1 MHHCSKGLYIGC
13 QTRRMPDRL
22 WTRPFLLLWAFTF
35 LTFFAA
41 FQLLPTAPLELV
53 AMGAT
58 KAESGRFL
66 TAFTVGSA
74 GGAFLTGQVADRVGL
89 RRMMGATAALFTLI
103 MAAYAFAP
111 AAWAVY
117 ALAPLHG
124 AVWSGLVISQPALLG
139 SIIPEDR
146 RAEGMSWYGLAS
158 PGGVVFGPT
167 FGLLVFRAF
176 GWKAMCLGLVP
187 CFAILAWLSRQLPP
201 DPPAHAKAKQP
212 FRLPE
217 PEVLALSAILFFIAL
232 SYGALTSYSA
242 QEAIE
247 GGFVWPAAFL
257 SCLALGMVA
266 MRVVMALRGFGARPI
281 RLLPSMALLAA
292 VGLGILAFTPG
303 ATARHAVSGLVY
315 GAGYSMIYTLL
326 NAEVLEVVPAERRG
340 AAFGAFMSAFDTGI
354 GLGSFLI
361 GLVIGKWGFRW
372 GWRAGLAGALL
383 AVPIGMALAKR
394 RVRGS

>member
-1 MHHCSKGLYIGC
+1 MKPRSPLFN
-13 QTRRMPDRL
+13 RA
-22 WTRPFLLLWAFTF
+22 FLLLWAFTF

-41 FQLLPTAPLELV
+41 FQLFPTAPLRLVEL
-53 AMGAT
+53 GAT

-74 GGAFLTGQVADRVGL
+74 GGAFLTGQVADRIGL
-89 RRMMGATAALFTLI
+89 RRMMGLTALAFTLI

-111 AAWAVY
+111 ARWAIY
-117 ALAPLHG
+117 ALAPVHG

-139 SIIPEDR
+139 GIIPADR

-158 PGGVVFGPT
+158 PGGVVVGPT
-167 FGLLVFRAF
+167 VGLLLFRFF

-187 CFAILAWLSRQLPP
+187 CFLVLAGLSRLLPA
-201 DPPAHAKAKQP
+201 DPPRHARVKQP

-242 QEAIE
+242 QEALG

-266 MRVVMALRGFGARPI
+266 MRAFMAFRGFGARPI
-281 RLLPSMALLAA
+281 RMLPAMALLTAA
-292 VGLGILAFTPG
+292 GLALLAFAPG
-303 ATARHAVSGLVY
+303 GTARHILSGLIY

-361 GLVIGKWGFRW
+361 GLIIGAKGFRW
-372 GWRAGLAGALL
+372 GWSAGLLGALL
-383 AVPIGMALAKR
+383 AAPIGLRLARRKAL
-394 RVRGS
+394 SP

>member
-1 MHHCSKGLYIGC
+1 MA
-13 QTRRMPDRL
+13 DRL

-41 FQLLPTAPLELV
+41 FQLFPTAPLRLVEL
-53 AMGAT
+53 GAT

-74 GGAFLTGQVADRVGL
+74 TGAFLTGQIADRIGL
-89 RRMMGATAALFTLI
+89 RRMMGLTAAVFTLI

-111 AAWAVY
+111 ARWALY
-117 ALAPLHG
+117 ALAPVHG

-139 SIIPEDR
+139 SIIPSDR

-167 FGLLVFRAF
+167 FGVLVFRFF

-187 CFAILAWLSRQLPP
+187 CFAALAWLSRQLPA
-201 DPPAHAKAKQP
+201 DPPAHARTKEP

-217 PEVLALSAILFFIAL
+217 PEVLALSAILFFVAL

-242 QEAIE
+242 QEAIG
-247 GGFVWPAAFL
+247 GGFAWPAAFL

-266 MRVVMALRGFGARPI
+266 MRAVMAWRGFGARPI
-281 RLLPSMALLAA
+281 RMLPAMALVTAAGLALLAFA
-292 VGLGILAFTPG
+292 PG
-303 ATARHAVSGLVY
+303 GTARHAVSGLVY

-361 GLVIGKWGFRW
+361 GLVIGAKGFRW
-372 GWRAGLAGALL
+372 GWGVGLMAALL
-383 AVPIGMALAKR
+383 AVPIGVRLARR
-394 RVRGS
+394 RVPGS